1 MGKAGTVSAWIIVGL
16 LTALFLTSALMKL
29 AGGAEIVETFERFGL
44 EEMRVVIGVGE
55 LISALLYLLP
65 LTSSLGVLL
74 LSAHM
79 GGGIVTHMSN
89 GEGYVFQS
97 IVLVLVW
104 VGQYL
109 RFPELL
115 SSFSKKR

>member
-1 MGKAGTVSAWIIVGL
+1 MSKARVVSAWIIVGL
-16 LTALFLTSALMKL
+16 LTALFLMSAAMKL
-29 AGGAEIVETFERFGL
+29 AGGPEIVETFERFGL
-44 EEMRVVIGVGE
+44 ESMRVVIGVGE
-55 LISALLYLLP
+55 LVSALLYLLP
-65 LTSSLGVLL
+65 LTSSFGVLL

-89 GEGYVFQS
+89 GEGYIFQS
-97 IVLVLVW
+97 VVLVLVW

>member
-1 MGKAGTVSAWIIVGL
+1 MSKARVVSAWIIVGL
-16 LTALFLTSALMKL
+16 LTALFLMSAAMKFS
-29 AGGAEIVETFERFGL
+29 GGAEVVEAFERFGL
-44 EEMRVVIGVGE
+44 EDMRVVIGVGE
-55 LISALLYLLP
+55 LVSALLYLLP
-65 LTSSLGVLL
+65 LTSSFGVLL

-97 IVLVLVW
+97 VVLVLVW

-109 RFPELL
+109 RFPGLL
-115 SSFSKKR
+115 NSFSKKD

>member
-1 MGKAGTVSAWIIVGL
+1 MSKVRVVSAWIIVGL
-16 LTALFLTSALMKL
+16 LTALFLMSAAMKL
-29 AGGAEIVETFERFGL
+29 AGGAEIVQTFERFGL
-44 EEMRVVIGVGE
+44 ENMRVVIGVGE
-55 LISALLYLLP
+55 LVSALLYLLP

-97 IVLVLVW
+97 VVLVLVW

-109 RFPELL
+109 RLPELL
-115 SSFSKKR
+115 ISFSRKR